1 MKATPG
7 SEVHR
12 IFGEQRSTWCLEWP
26 DAPRDLLGHLD
37 VSRRSLCHGSPVV
50 QDLGG
55 RSVTPDSEMGRLK
68 LTSPGMSLYGCTV
81 RLVVDTNV
89 VVAGF
94 RSVSG
99 ASNRLLR
106 YANDGSAKL
115 LCSTAL
121 FLEYEAVL
129 SRRNIRQATR
139 HTLEDVQV
147 VMNAI
152 AAIAEPVDVPLITR
166 PTLHDADDEIV
177 LDRAQRCGRLHRHA

>member
-1 MKATPG
+1 M
-7 SEVHR
+7 
-12 IFGEQRSTWCLEWP
+12 
-26 DAPRDLLGHLD
+26 
-37 VSRRSLCHGSPVV
+37 
-50 QDLGG
+50 
-55 RSVTPDSEMGRLK
+55 
-68 LTSPGMSLYGCTV
+68 

-106 YANDGSAKL
+106 HANVGSVKL

-129 SRRNIRQATR
+129 SRPSIRRATG
-139 HTLEDVQV
+139 HTLEDVQG

-152 AAIAEPVDVPLITR
+152 AAIAEPVDVPLKTR
-166 PTLHDADDEIV
+166 PTLHHADDEMVLEVALDGEADFIV
-177 LDRAQRCGRLHRHA
+177 THNARDFEPARALGIAVATPGVIVRSLRK

>member
-1 MKATPG
+1 
-7 SEVHR
+7 
-12 IFGEQRSTWCLEWP
+12 
-26 DAPRDLLGHLD
+26 
-37 VSRRSLCHGSPVV
+37 
-50 QDLGG
+50 
-55 RSVTPDSEMGRLK
+55 MGC
-68 LTSPGMSLYGCTV
+68 LYGCAV

-106 YANDGSAKL
+106 HANDGSVKL

-129 SRRNIRQATR
+129 GRLSIRQATG
-139 HTLEDVQV
+139 HMLEDVRD

-152 AAIAEPVDVPLITR
+152 AAIAEPVDVPLKTR
-166 PTLHDADDEIV
+166 PTLNDADDEMVLEVALNGEADFIV
-177 LDRAQRCGRLHRHA
+177 THNARDFEPARALGIAVTTPGEIVRSLRK